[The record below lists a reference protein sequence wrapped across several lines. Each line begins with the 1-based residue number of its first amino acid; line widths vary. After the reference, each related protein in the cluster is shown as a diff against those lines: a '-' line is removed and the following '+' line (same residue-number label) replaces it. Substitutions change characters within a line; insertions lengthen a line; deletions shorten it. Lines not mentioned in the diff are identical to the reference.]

1 MKVHDKSFITLVLLL
16 LLSVYSVGVFSSE
29 IQISLSGESYIVFN
43 KDTNSLR
50 HDFGIYINGYNVDCA
65 GNYMVI
71 LGHPKKMNTGNPQD
85 TSFILFNIKND
96 KIVNINHFSKGVFGA
111 DFVHESNYVYVS
123 TDPEVFIDITSGE
136 ILHVSNDF
144 DSNDGNNFE
153 SCNKN
158 KSWYYNKYN
167 DR

>member
-1 MKVHDKSFITLVLLL
+1 MKVHDKNFIILALLL
-16 LLSVYSVGVFSSE
+16 LLSVYSVSVFSSE
-29 IQISLSGESYIVFN
+29 IKISISGESDIVLN

-50 HDFGIYINGYNVDCA
+50 NDFGIYINGYNVNCA

-71 LGHPKKMNTGNPQD
+71 WGHPKKINSGNPQS
-85 TSFILFNIKND
+85 TSLMLFSIIND
-96 KIVNINHFSKGVFGA
+96 KVVNINYFSKGVFGA
-111 DFVHESNYVYVS
+111 DFVHESNYVYVN
-123 TDPEVFIDITSGE
+123 TDPEVFIDITTGK